1 MRTTREFHGTRVIGG
16 RNATRRIGKILRA
29 VFSEDGSRLVGYIIA
44 RPDFLF
50 MVKRRDRF
58 LAYDAFRVVDGRVV
72 ATIDKDSWDEPACQ
86 RLGID
91 WDKCLILEGMKLV
104 TESGDRVGMID
115 SAEYDE
121 KTGEV
126 ISIQVGDG
134 MASKA
139 ILGVSSIPIDLIVG
153 YKNGQ
158 VVARAAASDFQSEG
172 GLAAKAG
179 EQFAVASNVV
189 TEKADAAMK
198 TAKELSNK
206 AGKAAGTALDTG
218 SKALGKQL
226 GKTKGMFKAF
236 KEEYQK
242 EASRGRP
249 VQSSKGKPT
258 QTEKS
263 KPAQITTS
271 KSVQTTTSKSTQT
284 AKAKPAQTTT
294 SKPVQSTNSQTA
306 QATKAKPAQTGS
318 SKSTKK
324 S

>member
-1 MRTTREFHGTRVIGG
+1 M
-16 RNATRRIGKILRA
+16 
-29 VFSEDGSRLVGYIIA
+29 VGYIVA
-44 RPDFLF
+44 RPDLLF
-50 MVKRRDRF
+50 MIKRRDRF
-58 LAYDAFRVVDGRVV
+58 LAYDAFQLVDGRVV
-72 ATIDKDSWDEPACQ
+72 ATIDKDSWDEPACE

-91 WDKCLILEGMKLV
+91 WDKCLIMEGMKLV
-104 TESGDRVGMID
+104 TEAGDKVGIID

-121 KTGEV
+121 KTGKV

-153 YKNGQ
+153 HKKGQ
-158 VVARAAASDFQSEG
+158 VVARAAATDFQVEG

-189 TEKADAAMK
+189 AVKTDAAIK
-198 TAKELSNK
+198 SAKEISNK
-206 AGKAAGTALDTG
+206 AGKAAGSALDTG

-249 VQSSKGKPT
+249 AQSSKG
-258 QTEKS
+258 
-263 KPAQITTS
+263 
-271 KSVQTTTSKSTQT
+271 
-284 AKAKPAQTTT
+284 KPAQTTT
-294 SKPVQSTNSQTA
+294 SKPAQTTNSKTEQTA
-306 QATKAKPAQTGS
+306 KAKSAQTGS
-318 SKSTKK
+318 LKSSKK